1 MKHATT
7 VLITAFAA
15 VSAVTAAEFRATA
28 LTPEY
33 ILVQGDC
40 SAEES
45 AAFFADPRAEEAKNA
60 GKDWQVRRAQLAL
73 HQDIEKTVREPFAE
87 KMKANPTATASSSRP
102 PRPSRTSS

>member
-1 MKHATT
+1 MKTTPIILFAVAVVAAT
-7 VLITAFAA
+7 VNG
-15 VSAVTAAEFRATA
+15 AEFRATA

-45 AAFFADPRAEEAKNA
+45 AVFFADPRAEEAKNA

-73 HQDIEKTVREPFAE
+73 HQDIEKAVREPFAE
-87 KMKANPTATASSSRP
+87 
-102 PRPSRTSS
+102 